1 MKYVDSNVKVTYNL
15 RGKKPGD
22 LIRFVSP
29 YFIPKLEY
37 CKIPKTIKSW
47 GIWGL
52 GDLNLGIWEIAP
64 ISPKSPRNS
73 IAIQIIS
80 KTQSTT

>member
-29 YFIPKLEY
+29 YFIPNIEY
-37 CKIPKTIKSW
+37 YKSPKTIKSW
-47 GIWGL
+47 GIWGF
-52 GDLNLGIWEIAP
+52 GYVNLGIWGWLP
-64 ISPKSPRNS
+64 FPRN
-73 IAIQIIS
+73 
-80 KTQSTT
+80 TQEILYYLLFLKGTMVS

>member
-29 YFIPKLEY
+29 YFIPNIEY
-37 CKIPKTIKSW
+37 FKIPKRIKFW

-52 GDLNLGIWEIAP
+52 GDLSLGVWGLLP
-64 ISPKSPRNS
+64 FPRNPQEILYYLLFLKGTMAS
-73 IAIQIIS
+73 
-80 KTQSTT
+80 

>member
-47 GIWGL
+47 GILGL
-52 GDLNLGIWEIAP
+52 GDLNLGIWGMLP
-64 ISPKSPRNS
+64 FPRNPP
-73 IAIQIIS
+73 IILYYLLFLKGTMLS
-80 KTQSTT
+80 